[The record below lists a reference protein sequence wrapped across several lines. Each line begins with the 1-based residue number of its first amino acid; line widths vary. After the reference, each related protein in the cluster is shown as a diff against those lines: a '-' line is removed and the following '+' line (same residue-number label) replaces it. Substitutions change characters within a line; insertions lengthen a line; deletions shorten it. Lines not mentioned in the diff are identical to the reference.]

1 MPGKSKFSRALR
13 LNPRSIGFSRSTVP
27 SLINRTTQ
35 VPEDWRGFAASHGTF
50 YHLPEWAGTLAD
62 VFHFRLEYYS
72 ARSEDQLRG
81 ILAVAEIPALLGPR
95 RIVSLP
101 FSYAAGPLALDQ
113 ESALA
118 LSTAA
123 RERALQRGI
132 RRVEIKSRGE
142 HPPAPGF
149 QRIFRYATY
158 EVPTEGDI
166 SGVWQRLHPGSTQR
180 SIRKGE
186 RAGLIVREGE
196 SASDWLIMAELE
208 ERTAHGHG
216 LPAPPRRFFT
226 DACRRLQTHNLAALY
241 LTFTSAGQPA
251 AAITIWKG
259 PRSWIYAFGASDP
272 AHLEHRPNHVV
283 LWRAIQ
289 DCIAAG
295 CGFDLGRAAPE
306 QAGLVE
312 FKLRWG
318 GQPIPLAYDYW
329 PAPAGLNV
337 RRRDRGSM
345 AIMGAVW
352 SRLPSSVA
360 RLGAGLYRYLG

>member
-1 MPGKSKFSRALR
+1 MPTMPSL
-13 LNPRSIGFSRSTVP
+13 LVSRSP
-27 SLINRTTQ
+27 EA
-35 VPEDWRGFAASHGTF
+35 PEDWHAFARAHGTF
-50 YHLPEWAGTLAD
+50 YHRPEWAAALAD
-62 VFHFRLEYYS
+62 TYRFRLEYYS
-72 ARSEDQLRG
+72 ARAEGQLRG
-81 ILAVAEIPALLGPR
+81 TLAVAEVPALLGPR
-95 RIVSLP
+95 RMVSLP
-101 FSYAAGPLALDQ
+101 FSYAAGPLALEP

-118 LSTAA
+118 LSSAV
-123 RERALQRGI
+123 RERALEQRI

-142 HPPAPGF
+142 YPPAPGF
-149 QRIFRYATY
+149 QRTSRYATY
-158 EVPTEGDI
+158 EIPTNGGT
-166 SGVWQRLHPGSTQR
+166 SGVWKRLHPGSTQR

-186 RAGLIVREGE
+186 KAGLTVRQGE
-196 SASDWLIMAELE
+196 SADDWLIMAELE

-226 DACRRLQTHNLAALY
+226 GACRRLQEAEMADLY
-241 LTFTSAGQPA
+241 LAFTSAGHPA

-272 AHLEHRPNHVV
+272 DYLEHRPNHVV

-289 DCIAAG
+289 DSVAAG
-295 CGFDLGRAAPE
+295 CRFDMGRAAPE
-306 QAGLVE
+306 QVGLVE

-337 RRRDRGSM
+337 GRRDRGSM
-345 AIMGAVW
+345 AMMGAVW
-352 SRLPSSVA
+352 SHLPARIA